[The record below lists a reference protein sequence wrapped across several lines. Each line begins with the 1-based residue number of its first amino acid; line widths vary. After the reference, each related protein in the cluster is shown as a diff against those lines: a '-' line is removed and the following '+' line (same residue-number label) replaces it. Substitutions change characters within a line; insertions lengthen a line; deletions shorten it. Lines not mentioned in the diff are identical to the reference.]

1 MRCAPAPRPIAAA
14 SGCYAADQL
23 VPFQC
28 RIWLLLLWSGT
39 SADRLKDPTAQ
50 QSAGEGQA
58 IPLRS
63 LFEWLMVPPGLA
75 VLTCDHLVPFQ
86 RRTWSRA
93 WPEPPV

>member
-1 MRCAPAPRPIAAA
+1 MTGHDKHGAG
-14 SGCYAADQL
+14 SDCYAADQL

-39 SADRLKDPTAQ
+39 RADRLKDPTAQ
-50 QSAGEGQA
+50 QSVREGQA

-75 VLTCDHLVPFQ
+75 VLT
-86 RRTWSRA
+86 
-93 WPEPPV
+93 